1 MKVTTELGKGIE
13 QIILKAEEM
22 IELFLQ
28 IIMKAD

>member
-22 IELFLQ
+22 IELFFYRSL
-28 IIMKAD
+28 